1 MTSNYKSYLEY
12 LESFADSHSLAVQ
25 AETRIYPLFT
35 DLKNL
40 INHYQRTIEKF
51 ATVQKDLINFI
62 ERLEFDEKDFDYYQY
77 IFQELKTIEEHLQ
90 ELKSKQVSPKV
101 ADEIKKFIFD
111 IYNNTSL
118 HSDITK
124 VDEHVLA
131 KINYTYDLKRGSGC
145 LSVIILFIVAAAIL
159 SFTIIKH

>member
-12 LESFADSHSLAVQ
+12 LESFADSHSLAMQ
-25 AETRIYPLFT
+25 AETSIYPLFT
-35 DLKNL
+35 DIKNL
-40 INHYQRTIEKF
+40 INHYQSTIEKF
-51 ATVQKDLINFI
+51 STVQKDLVKFV

-77 IFQELKTIEEHLQ
+77 IFQGLRTVEEHLQ

-111 IYNNTSL
+111 IYNDTSL
-118 HSDITK
+118 HSNIIK
-124 VDEHVLA
+124 VDEQVLA
-131 KINYTYDLKRGSGC
+131 KINYTYDLKRKSGC

>member
-25 AETRIYPLFT
+25 AETSIYPLFT

-40 INHYQRTIEKF
+40 INHYQSTIENF
-51 ATVQKDLINFI
+51 ATIQKDLINFI

-118 HSDITK
+118 HSDISK

>member
-25 AETRIYPLFT
+25 AETSIYPLFT

-40 INHYQRTIEKF
+40 INHYQSTIEKF

-77 IFQELKTIEEHLQ
+77 IFQQLKTIEEHLQ

-118 HSDITK
+118 YSDITK
-124 VDEHVLA
+124 VDEQVLA

-145 LSVIILFIVAAAIL
+145 LSVIILFIVAAAIF
-159 SFTIIKH
+159 SFTIIKS

>member
-25 AETRIYPLFT
+25 AETSIYPLFT

-40 INHYQRTIEKF
+40 INHYRSTIEKF

-124 VDEHVLA
+124 VDEYVLA